1 MMGVKETE
9 NKYLVQYRREYEG
22 LARTG
27 PEWLRE
33 IRESAMRRFLELD
46 FPTTRQEDWKY
57 TNVSAIA
64 NGGFRLATGGAGAI
78 DIEAARQLL
87 PGGGDAVR
95 LVFVDGHFSKALS
108 SENLPGGAK
117 AGSIAAFIG
126 CVDGS
131 AEAHLAR
138 TADYSNHA
146 FTALNT
152 AFVTDGAFI
161 EIESGAVIDVPIF
174 IVYISTGTGAA
185 EAVSHPRSLIIA
197 GHHSQATIVEQ
208 YIEVRSAECGMRN
221 GGGEEKHAD
230 LGDREGGRKSGG
242 RYF

>member
-1 MMGVKETE
+1 MTGAKETQS
-9 NKYLVQYRREYEG
+9 KYLKDLRQEFDG

-87 PGGGDAVR
+87 PGGDGAVR

-108 SENLPGGAK
+108 SENLPG
-117 AGSIAAFIG
+117 
-126 CVDGS
+126 
-131 AEAHLAR
+131 
-138 TADYSNHA
+138 
-146 FTALNT
+146 
-152 AFVTDGAFI
+152 
-161 EIESGAVIDVPIF
+161 
-174 IVYISTGTGAA
+174 
-185 EAVSHPRSLIIA
+185 
-197 GHHSQATIVEQ
+197 
-208 YIEVRSAECGMRN
+208 
-221 GGGEEKHAD
+221 
-230 LGDREGGRKSGG
+230 
-242 RYF
+242 